1 MAGLTVSPARAHAA
15 VETYLGECS
24 ALAETGAGTDERSF
38 YPAINKLLTSLGELG
53 RPAISAVSDPAG
65 PVVAEGFDVSSA
77 KRALPDEQL
86 VLHSPL
92 TQGRASAAHSFPATQ
107 SAIRRTSA
115 QGATLRNLIALG
127 AFFSLTGEGAARR

>member
-1 MAGLTVSPARAHAA
+1 MCPHSSAYGGSDSVAGTRAHAA

-24 ALAETGAGTDERSF
+24 ALAETGAGTDERYF
-38 YPAINKLLTSLGELG
+38 YPALNKLLTSLGELG

-92 TQGRASAAHSFPATQ
+92 TQVARAP
-107 SAIRRTSA
+107 
-115 QGATLRNLIALG
+115 
-127 AFFSLTGEGAARR
+127 LTGFRQRKRDPTDVGPGSPRCVT

>member
-1 MAGLTVSPARAHAA
+1 MLGPGGDRRGHGRA
-15 VETYLGECS
+15 V
-24 ALAETGAGTDERSF
+24 F
-38 YPAINKLLTSLGELG
+38 YPALNKLLTSLGELG
-53 RPAISAVSDPAG
+53 RPRDQRRQRSRR